1 MTTEPSKSVGN
12 SPVRLLAAR
21 LRFLA
26 ELVAALLFVAMF
38 AAFLLQVFTRY
49 VLNDPIAWTQEF
61 VLLAYIW
68 IVFWCGAFLLREKD
82 HIAFDM
88 VSTALPMRAR
98 RILGLVLTGL
108 VGVAFLAALPG
119 NLDYIAFM
127 AIERTPILRIRYD
140 WLYAIFAVFMV
151 GVIVASALRLWRLS
165 RHGWRHELETS
176 SAAEAEEAGA
186 P

>member
-1 MTTEPSKSVGN
+1 
-12 SPVRLLAAR
+12 VRVLTAR

-26 ELVAALLFVAMF
+26 ELVAALLFVVMF

-88 VSTALPMRAR
+88 LSTALPMRAR
-98 RILGLVLTGL
+98 RILSTTSPSWRSSG
-108 VGVAFLAALPG
+108 
-119 NLDYIAFM
+119 
-127 AIERTPILRIRYD
+127 RRSC
-140 WLYAIFAVFMV
+140 
-151 GVIVASALRLWRLS
+151 ASATTGS
-165 RHGWRHELETS
+165 TPS
-176 SAAEAEEAGA
+176 SGCSWSG
-186 P
+186 

>member
-1 MTTEPSKSVGN
+1 
-12 SPVRLLAAR
+12 VRVLTAR

-26 ELVAALLFVAMF
+26 ELVAALLFVVMF

-98 RILGLVLTGL
+98 RVLGIVLTTL
-108 VGVAFLAALPG
+108 VGIAFVAALPG
-119 NLDYIAFM
+119 NLDYISFM

-140 WLYAIFAVFMV
+140 WLYSIFGVFMV

-165 RHGWRHELETS
+165 RPGWRHELEAS
-176 SAAEAEEAGA
+176 PAAEAEEAGA